1 MKPDAEKSRL
11 IIPPEQVFRAYASG
25 YFPMADDNTPGS
37 PLYFYTA
44 KKRGVIPLESFHI
57 SRRARRYFRSVGYEM
72 RINTRFAE
80 VVAGC
85 ADRDST
91 WISPEIKATFEH
103 LHELGYAHSV
113 EVLCGKELVGGL
125 YGLTLGSAFFA
136 ESVFQYAPEAHK
148 AAMFFC
154 HKQLINQRF
163 TLWDVQFHTDHL
175 EQFGCVEI
183 TDVQY
188 MRLLKEALAR
198 EANFD
203 GSRQ

>member
-1 MKPDAEKSRL
+1 MKPDAAKTRL
-11 IIPPEQVFRAYASG
+11 IIPPEQIFRAYASG

-44 KKRGVIPLESFHI
+44 KKRGIIPIESFHV
-57 SRRARRYFRSVGYEM
+57 SRRARRYFRSAGYEM
-72 RINTRFAE
+72 KINAHFSE
-80 VVAGC
+80 VVTGC

-113 EVLCGKELVGGL
+113 EVMSGEELVGGL

-148 AAMFFC
+148 AAMYFC
-154 HKQLINQRF
+154 HQQLVKQGF

-183 TDVQY
+183 PDVQY
-188 MRLLKEALAR
+188 KRLLIEALAG
-198 EANFD
+198 ETVFNVNA
-203 GSRQ
+203 